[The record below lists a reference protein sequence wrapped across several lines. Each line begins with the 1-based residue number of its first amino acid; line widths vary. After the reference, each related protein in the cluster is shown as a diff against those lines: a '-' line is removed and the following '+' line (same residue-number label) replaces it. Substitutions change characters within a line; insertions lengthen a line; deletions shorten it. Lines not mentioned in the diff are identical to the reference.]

1 MLVSLSGWDTFNTM
15 EAVASGV
22 AGAVE
27 ASVPPMAVLVVPAL
41 GVMLEQAVIASSITA
56 DSAMARILVLF
67 FFILSDTPFRFS
79 P

>member
-1 MLVSLSGWDTFNTM
+1 MLVSLSGWDTFNTI
-15 EAVASGV
+15 EAVESGV

-27 ASVPPMAVLVVPAL
+27 ASVPLMTVLVLPSL
-41 GVMLEQAVIASSITA
+41 GVMLEQAVVASNMTA
-56 DSAMARILVLF
+56 DSAMARILVLV